1 MLMAQRSSSN
11 QATLPA
17 TLYPAR
23 AFPDLAN
30 LEERARLTP
39 AALRAFFKIM
49 KHWEIRDDDAR
60 LLLNGVSNG
69 TYYAWKKGVS
79 KPLDQDRLLR
89 ISYLIGIFKSL
100 NILFSPE
107 LADCWV
113 HLPNSNELF
122 AQQTPLAMM
131 LRGGTPAMDV
141 VRCLLDARRGG

>member
-1 MLMAQRSSSN
+1 MAHRSGAM
-11 QATLPA
+11 QAALPA
-17 TLYPAR
+17 TRYPVP

-30 LEERARLTP
+30 QAERERLTAP
-39 AALRAFFKIM
+39 ALRAFFKIM
-49 KHWEIRDDDAR
+49 KLWSVRDEDAR

-69 TYYAWKKGVS
+69 TFYTWKKGAA
-79 KPLDQDRLLR
+79 KTLDQDRLLR

-113 HLPNSNELF
+113 RLPNTNDLF
-122 AQQTPLAMM
+122 AGRSPLEMM
-131 LRGGTPAMDV
+131 LRGGTPGMDV

>member
-1 MLMAQRSSSN
+1 MAHRSGSSH
-11 QATLPA
+11 ATLPA
-17 TLYPAR
+17 TLYPPP
-23 AFPDLAN
+23 AFPNLADA
-30 LEERARLTP
+30 EERARLTP

-49 KHWEIRDDDAR
+49 KLWEVRDDDAR

-69 TYYAWKKGVS
+69 TFYAWKKGAA

-100 NILFSPE
+100 NILFSQE

-113 HLPNSNELF
+113 RLPNSNELF